1 MNVGP
6 TSSGIIAPI
15 FEERLRQ
22 VGSWLNLNG
31 EAIYSSRPWTYQND
45 TLTSNVWYTKNGNY
59 VYANVLFWPEN
70 GLLKLGAPELR
81 TNATVCLLSY
91 SDCNLDWKYS
101 SDELQI
107 QFPEKAL
114 VKSNWAYVLKFSDVT
129 N

>member
-6 TSSGIIAPI
+6 TSSGTIAPI

-22 VGSWLNLNG
+22 VGSWLNING

-59 VYANVLFWPEN
+59 VYASVLFWPEN
-70 GLLKLGAPELR
+70 GVLSLGAPQLN
-81 TNATVCLLSY
+81 TNATVCLISYPDCNLEWSY
-91 SDCNLDWKYS
+91 SDDT
-101 SDELQI
+101 LQI
-107 QFPEKAL
+107 KFPEKAL